1 MLRGTHRLA
10 FEDLSSWVKLARE
23 SGFKATRMAELCG
36 MSTRHLRRCC
46 LIRFGRSTQDW
57 LDEQRIVAARW
68 LLREQRS
75 VKSVSYSLGFKQVS
89 HFSRQFK
96 EYHGVTPTHF
106 LMITMKEWSI

>member
-1 MLRGTHRLA
+1 M
-10 FEDLSSWVKLARE
+10 KLARD

-75 VKSVSYSLGFKQVS
+75 VKSVSYALGFKQVS
-89 HFSRQFK
+89 HFSRSFK
-96 EYHGVTPTHF
+96 FYHGLTPTEYLA
-106 LMITMKEWSI
+106 LMDRQWDVATAA

>member
-1 MLRGTHRLA
+1 
-10 FEDLSSWVKLARE
+10 
-23 SGFKATRMAELCG
+23 MAELCQV
-36 MSTRHLRRCC
+36 SPRHLRRCC
-46 LIRFGRSTQDW
+46 LTRFGRSTQDW